1 MKRERE
7 RILLIG
13 LGDLGGFVLELL
25 SRIPGICEIITA
37 DFDDDIGYRKVN
49 SAIEGASYLNLYP
62 HIEFYHCD
70 LANVEETAKLIE
82 KLNPLIVFNGT
93 TLLSPLEISKITA
106 EVMVTLSKEKR
117 IFGPWTAVHLALIYK
132 LMKAIEMSGINTYVI
147 NSSYPDVTNP
157 SLDRVRL
164 APTVGI
170 GNIDL
175 IVPYIQKAASELL
188 SVPMR
193 DIHVELI
200 AHHYHAYSWCR
211 YGTGYDAPHYLK
223 VYLRNEDVTQRL
235 GGIKK
240 FVSEILNR
248 AARPEGY
255 HGHLLSASSTV
266 KNILAILNDSCEL
279 THGAG
284 PQGLE
289 GGYPIRLSRKGAE
302 VLPPKGM
309 GINQAQEI
317 NLAAQKYDGIQE
329 INDNGDVVLTEE
341 AYVIFKET
349 LRIDHKVIRLEDSF
363 EQAMEIKAK
372 LHELAKKYGNP

>member
-37 DFDDDIGYRKVN
+37 DFDDDIGYRKTN
-49 SAIEGASYLNLYP
+49 SAIEGASYMNLYP
-62 HIEFYHCD
+62 HIEFHHCD
-70 LANVEETAKLIE
+70 LTNVEDTAELIE
-82 KLNPLIVFNGT
+82 KLNPIIVFNGT
-93 TLLSPLEISKITA
+93 TLLSPLEISKIPEEA
-106 EVMVTLSKEKR
+106 MVNFSKEKR

-132 LMKAIEMSGINTYVI
+132 LMKAIKMSGINTYVI

-157 SLDRVRL
+157 SLDRAGL

-175 IVPYIQKAASELL
+175 IVPYIQKAASEVLG
-188 SVPMR
+188 VPIR
-193 DIHVELI
+193 EIQVELI

-211 YGTGYDAPHYLK
+211 YGAGYDAPHYLK
-223 VYLRNEDVTQRL
+223 VYLRDEDVTQKF
-235 GGIKK
+235 GGMKK
-240 FVSEILNR
+240 FVSEILKR
-248 AARPEGY
+248 AVRPEGY

-309 GINQAQEI
+309 GIKQAREI

-329 INDNGDVVLTEE
+329 INDNGDVILTEE

-349 LRIDHKVIRLEDSF
+349 LSVDHKVIRLEDSL
-363 EQAMEIKAK
+363 EEAIEIKTK
-372 LHELAKKYGNP
+372 LHELARKYGNI